1 LIDKRKNE
9 IVVVGTIYPAVSR
22 YISDYLFSLN
32 EQSFNEFDILL
43 ANDGLHGFDF
53 LSDSCSNFKKI
64 INVSGTAADNRR
76 ELISLAI
83 EMGYKKVIFTDC
95 DDTFEKN
102 RLEVINQLLENNSVV
117 VNDLDLTNESGMEQE
132 PKYFSQRFN
141 QGDKINMDMI
151 CHGNIMGLSN
161 TAVRIDALSEIFALK
176 EGNSIAFDWYLWACV
191 FQSGHSAIFANN
203 TSTKY
208 RIYGNNTAGLP
219 QMIDETSVCKGI
231 EVKRQHYKLMRTFSS
246 VYDDLYSEFEELSYK
261 WKNKAWRS
269 EYICALNH
277 NAIEKHMWW
286 ENIRPRSEVGMV

>member
-1 LIDKRKNE
+1 MIDKRKNE

-64 INVSGTAADNRR
+64 INVSGSAADNRR

-117 VNDLDLTNESGMEQE
+117 VNDLDLTNESGME
-132 PKYFSQRFN
+132 
-141 QGDKINMDMI
+141 
-151 CHGNIMGLSN
+151 
-161 TAVRIDALSEIFALK
+161 
-176 EGNSIAFDWYLWACV
+176 YLV
-191 FQSGHSAIFANN
+191 
-203 TSTKY
+203 
-208 RIYGNNTAGLP
+208 LL
-219 QMIDETSVCKGI
+219 TSV
-231 EVKRQHYKLMRTFSS
+231 
-246 VYDDLYSEFEELSYK
+246 
-261 WKNKAWRS
+261 N
-269 EYICALNH
+269 
-277 NAIEKHMWW
+277 
-286 ENIRPRSEVGMV
+286 